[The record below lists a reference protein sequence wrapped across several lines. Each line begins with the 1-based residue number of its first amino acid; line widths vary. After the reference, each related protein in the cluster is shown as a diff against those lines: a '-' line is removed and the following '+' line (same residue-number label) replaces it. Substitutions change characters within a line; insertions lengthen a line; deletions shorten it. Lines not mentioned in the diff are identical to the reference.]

1 MQTDIWRMRMKNKQH
16 NLDRNN
22 FILAEILVGLL
33 LFFVVLVIT
42 VKADLS
48 SAETRLSDMVTYIKE
63 QYNNNMKLDIASESK
78 SLMRMIQSV
87 EVLSQ
92 QIQQE
97 EKTSDITEELLEN
110 YCTISYLTG
119 VLILDENG
127 QVQEKYCSD
136 EVQAEEILSQTDQ
149 DVLLDVV
156 DFHEKTYSVRMECED
171 GSYIDI
177 AANGRQDK
185 PGIVL
190 VYYHTP
196 ERYTSIFNHSIN
208 SLLTGYSLEHNGT
221 IVISENNQIVASND
235 KGLIGAKTED
245 IQELKC
251 INESAVE
258 KQLVRTDYQ
267 TIPDYG
273 LMEKGRDYYVYAYM
287 SADKIFAKTP
297 RNMLYTVFIYLVIVG
312 FMHALR
318 WRMLQGHQ
326 KEQMRLQKEYTKNL
340 ESKNLELREA
350 VFQAQKVNAAKSSFL
365 SRMSHDIRT
374 PLNGIIGLIKINET
388 HMDDRE
394 LVKTNQDKMLVSA
407 DHLLSLINDVLQMS
421 KLEDEN
427 IEISHEPID
436 LGEISR
442 EVGTIISGRT
452 AEAGIAFEIGK
463 QELPVS
469 YVYGS
474 PLHIRQIFL
483 NIYGNCIKYNKPH
496 GKVTTTLKCLGEKN
510 GIVTYRWTISDTGIG
525 MSEEFLK
532 HIFEPFVQE
541 HSDAR
546 TVYSGTGLGMSIV
559 KKIIDRM
566 NGTIVVTSKEG
577 EGSTFVITLPFEIA
591 EKPEE
596 IPAEMDG
603 EVNIAGL
610 HLLLAEDNEL
620 NAEIARTLLE
630 DEGAITTIVN
640 DGQQAVDIF
649 SRNKPGTF
657 DAILMDIMMPEMD
670 GLSATKAIRA
680 LDREDAGT
688 IPIIAMTANAFDE
701 DEKKCME
708 AGMNAHLVKP
718 LDIQKM
724 KEAVCRYLNK

>member
-1 MQTDIWRMRMKNKQH
+1 MKNKQH

-177 AANGRQDK
+177 AENGRQDK

-267 TIPDYG
+267 TIPGYG

-350 VFQAQKVNAAKSSFL
+350 VFQAQKANAAKSSFL

-701 DEKKCME
+701 DETKCME

>member
-1 MQTDIWRMRMKNKQH
+1 MKNKQH

-33 LFFVVLVIT
+33 LFSVVLVIT

-267 TIPDYG
+267 MIPDYG

-350 VFQAQKVNAAKSSFL
+350 VFQAQKANAAKSSFL

-394 LVKTNQDKMLVSA
+394 LVKINQDKMLVSA

-566 NGTIVVTSKEG
+566 NGTIVVISKEG

>member
-1 MQTDIWRMRMKNKQH
+1 MKNKQH

-149 DVLLDVV
+149 DALLDVV

-177 AANGRQDK
+177 AENGRQDK

-350 VFQAQKVNAAKSSFL
+350 VFQAQKANAAKSSFL

>member
-1 MQTDIWRMRMKNKQH
+1 MKNKQH

-33 LFFVVLVIT
+33 LFSVVLVIT

-149 DVLLDVV
+149 DALLDVV

-267 TIPDYG
+267 TIPGYG

-350 VFQAQKVNAAKSSFL
+350 VFQAQKANAAKSSFL

-463 QELPVS
+463 QELPVF

>member
-1 MQTDIWRMRMKNKQH
+1 MKNKQH

-318 WRMLQGHQ
+318 WRILQGHQ

-350 VFQAQKVNAAKSSFL
+350 VFQAQKANAAKSSFL

-640 DGQQAVDIF
+640 DGQQTVDIF

>member
-1 MQTDIWRMRMKNKQH
+1 MKNKQH
-16 NLDRNN
+16 SLDRNN

-33 LFFVVLVIT
+33 LFSVVLVIT

-149 DVLLDVV
+149 DALLDVV

-267 TIPDYG
+267 TIPGYG

-340 ESKNLELREA
+340 ESKNFELREA
-350 VFQAQKVNAAKSSFL
+350 VSQAQKANAAKSSFL

>member
-1 MQTDIWRMRMKNKQH
+1 MKNKQH
-16 NLDRNN
+16 SLDRNN

-33 LFFVVLVIT
+33 LFSVVLVIT

-149 DVLLDVV
+149 DALLDVV

-267 TIPDYG
+267 TIPGYG

-350 VFQAQKVNAAKSSFL
+350 VFQAQKANAAKSSFL

-559 KKIIDRM
+559 KRIIDRM

-596 IPAEMDG
+596 ILAEMDG

>member
-1 MQTDIWRMRMKNKQH
+1 MKNKQH

-350 VFQAQKVNAAKSSFL
+350 VFQAQKANAAKSSFL

-559 KKIIDRM
+559 KRIIDRM

>member
-1 MQTDIWRMRMKNKQH
+1 MKNKQH

-33 LFFVVLVIT
+33 LFSVVLVIT

-177 AANGRQDK
+177 AENGRQDK

-221 IVISENNQIVASND
+221 IVMSENNQIVASND

-267 TIPDYG
+267 TIPGYG

-350 VFQAQKVNAAKSSFL
+350 VFQAQKANAAKSSFL

>member
-1 MQTDIWRMRMKNKQH
+1 MKNKQH
-16 NLDRNN
+16 SLDRNN

-33 LFFVVLVIT
+33 LFSVVLVIT

-149 DVLLDVV
+149 DALLDVV

-267 TIPDYG
+267 TIPGYG

-350 VFQAQKVNAAKSSFL
+350 VFQAQKANAAKSSFL

-483 NIYGNCIKYNKPH
+483 NIYGNCIKYNKQH

-724 KEAVCRYLNK
+724 REAVCRYLNK

>member
-1 MQTDIWRMRMKNKQH
+1 MKNKQH

-350 VFQAQKVNAAKSSFL
+350 VFQAQKANAAKSSFL

-708 AGMNAHLVKP
+708 AGMNAHLAKP

>member
-1 MQTDIWRMRMKNKQH
+1 MKNKQH

-63 QYNNNMKLDIASESK
+63 QYNNNMKLDITSESK

-267 TIPDYG
+267 MIPDYG

-350 VFQAQKVNAAKSSFL
+350 VFQAQKANAARSSFL

-566 NGTIVVTSKEG
+566 NGTIVVISKEG

>member
-1 MQTDIWRMRMKNKQH
+1 MKNKQH

-340 ESKNLELREA
+340 ESKNIELREA
-350 VFQAQKVNAAKSSFL
+350 VFQAQKANAAKSSFL

>member
-1 MQTDIWRMRMKNKQH
+1 MKNKQH

-350 VFQAQKVNAAKSSFL
+350 VFQAQKANAAKSSFL

-708 AGMNAHLVKP
+708 AGMNAHQWSLS
-718 LDIQKM
+718 
-724 KEAVCRYLNK
+724 

>member
-1 MQTDIWRMRMKNKQH
+1 MKNKQH

-297 RNMLYTVFIYLVIVG
+297 RNMLYTVFIYLAIVG

-340 ESKNLELREA
+340 ESKNIELREA
-350 VFQAQKVNAAKSSFL
+350 VFQAQKANAAKSSFL

>member
-1 MQTDIWRMRMKNKQH
+1 MKNKQH

-340 ESKNLELREA
+340 ESKNLEFREA
-350 VFQAQKVNAAKSSFL
+350 VFQAQKANAAKSSFL

-559 KKIIDRM
+559 KRIIDRM

>member
-1 MQTDIWRMRMKNKQH
+1 MKNKQH

-350 VFQAQKVNAAKSSFL
+350 VFQAQKANAAKSSFL

-469 YVYGS
+469 YIYGS

-610 HLLLAEDNEL
+610 YLLLAEDNEL

>member
-1 MQTDIWRMRMKNKQH
+1 MKNKQH

-267 TIPDYG
+267 MIPDYG

-350 VFQAQKVNAAKSSFL
+350 VFQAQKANAAKSSFL

-525 MSEEFLK
+525 MSDEFLK

-566 NGTIVVTSKEG
+566 NGTIVVISKEG

>member
-1 MQTDIWRMRMKNKQH
+1 MKNKQH

-318 WRMLQGHQ
+318 WRILQGHQ

-350 VFQAQKVNAAKSSFL
+350 VFQAQKANAAKSSFL

-657 DAILMDIMMPEMD
+657 NAILMDIMMPEMD

>member
-1 MQTDIWRMRMKNKQH
+1 MKNKQH

-33 LFFVVLVIT
+33 LFSVVLVIT

-149 DVLLDVV
+149 DALLDVV

-267 TIPDYG
+267 TIPGYG

-350 VFQAQKVNAAKSSFL
+350 VFQAQKANAAKSSFL

-620 NAEIARTLLE
+620 NVEIARTLLE

>member
-1 MQTDIWRMRMKNKQH
+1 MKNKQH

-235 KGLIGAKTED
+235 KGLIGAKIED

-350 VFQAQKVNAAKSSFL
+350 VFQAQKANAAKSSFL

-708 AGMNAHLVKP
+708 AGMNAHLVKL

>member
-1 MQTDIWRMRMKNKQH
+1 MKNKQH

-340 ESKNLELREA
+340 ESKNFELREA
-350 VFQAQKVNAAKSSFL
+350 VFQAQKANAAKSSFL

-649 SRNKPGTF
+649 SRNKPGSF

-680 LDREDAGT
+680 LDREDAKT

-724 KEAVCRYLNK
+724 KEAVCRYLNKQNDRQGD

>member
-1 MQTDIWRMRMKNKQH
+1 MKNKQH

-340 ESKNLELREA
+340 ESKNFELREA
-350 VFQAQKVNAAKSSFL
+350 VFQAQKANAAKSSFL

-708 AGMNAHLVKP
+708 AGMNAHLAKP

>member
-1 MQTDIWRMRMKNKQH
+1 MKNKQH

-33 LFFVVLVIT
+33 LFSVVLVIT

-149 DVLLDVV
+149 DALLDVV

-267 TIPDYG
+267 TIPGYG

-340 ESKNLELREA
+340 ESKNFELREA
-350 VFQAQKVNAAKSSFL
+350 VSQAQKANAAKSSFL

>member
-1 MQTDIWRMRMKNKQH
+1 MKNKQH

-350 VFQAQKVNAAKSSFL
+350 VFQAQKANAAKSSFL

-566 NGTIVVTSKEG
+566 NGTIVVISKEG

-640 DGQQAVDIF
+640 DGQQVVDIF

-657 DAILMDIMMPEMD
+657 DAILMDIMMLEMD

>member
-1 MQTDIWRMRMKNKQH
+1 MKNKQH

-350 VFQAQKVNAAKSSFL
+350 VFQAQKANAAKSSFL

-680 LDREDAGT
+680 LNREDAGT

-708 AGMNAHLVKP
+708 AGMNAHLAKP

>member
-1 MQTDIWRMRMKNKQH
+1 MKNKQH

-350 VFQAQKVNAAKSSFL
+350 VFQAQKANAAKSSFL

-596 IPAEMDG
+596 ISAEMDG

>member
-1 MQTDIWRMRMKNKQH
+1 MKNKQH

-350 VFQAQKVNAAKSSFL
+350 VFQAQKANAAKSSFL

-388 HMDDRE
+388 HMDARE

-427 IEISHEPID
+427 IEISHDPID

-708 AGMNAHLVKP
+708 AGMNAHLAKP

>member
-1 MQTDIWRMRMKNKQH
+1 MKNKQH

-318 WRMLQGHQ
+318 WRILQGHQ

-350 VFQAQKVNAAKSSFL
+350 VFQAQKANAAKSSFL

-591 EKPEE
+591 GKPEE

>member
-1 MQTDIWRMRMKNKQH
+1 MKNKQH

-350 VFQAQKVNAAKSSFL
+350 VFQAQKANAAKSSFL

-374 PLNGIIGLIKINET
+374 PLNGIIGLIKINEP
-388 HMDDRE
+388 HMDNRE

>member
-1 MQTDIWRMRMKNKQH
+1 MKNKQH

-33 LFFVVLVIT
+33 LFSVVFVIT

-48 SAETRLSDMVTYIKE
+48 SAETRLSDTVTYIKE

-149 DVLLDVV
+149 DALLDVV

-235 KGLIGAKTED
+235 KRLIGAKTED

-267 TIPDYG
+267 TIPVYG

-340 ESKNLELREA
+340 ESKNFELREA
-350 VFQAQKVNAAKSSFL
+350 VFQAQKANAAKSSFL

-483 NIYGNCIKYNKPH
+483 NIYGSCIKYNKPH

-680 LDREDAGT
+680 LDREDAKT
-688 IPIIAMTANAFDE
+688 IPIIAMTANAFEE
-701 DEKKCME
+701 DRKHALD
-708 AGMNAHLVKP
+708 AGMDGFITKP
-718 LDIQKM
+718 FRVDEMM
-724 KEAVCRYLNK
+724 KVIAEVMG

>member
-1 MQTDIWRMRMKNKQH
+1 MKNKQH

-63 QYNNNMKLDIASESK
+63 QYNNNMKIDIASESK

-350 VFQAQKVNAAKSSFL
+350 VFQAQKANAAKSSFL

>member
-1 MQTDIWRMRMKNKQH
+1 MKNKQH
-16 NLDRNN
+16 SLDRNN

-33 LFFVVLVIT
+33 LFSVVLVIT

-149 DVLLDVV
+149 DALLDVV

-350 VFQAQKVNAAKSSFL
+350 VFQAQKANAAKSSFL

-559 KKIIDRM
+559 KRIIDRM

>member
-1 MQTDIWRMRMKNKQH
+1 MKNKQH

-267 TIPDYG
+267 TILDYG

-340 ESKNLELREA
+340 ESKNFELREA
-350 VFQAQKVNAAKSSFL
+350 VSQAQKANAAKSSFL

-394 LVKTNQDKMLVSA
+394 LVKINQDKMLVSA

>member
-1 MQTDIWRMRMKNKQH
+1 MKNKQH

-318 WRMLQGHQ
+318 WRILQGHQ

-350 VFQAQKVNAAKSSFL
+350 VFQAQKANAAKSSFL

-701 DEKKCME
+701 DEKTCME

>member
-1 MQTDIWRMRMKNKQH
+1 MKNKQH

-350 VFQAQKVNAAKSSFL
+350 VFQAQKANAAKSSFL

-474 PLHIRQIFL
+474 PLHIRQILL

>member
-1 MQTDIWRMRMKNKQH
+1 MKNKQH

-350 VFQAQKVNAAKSSFL
+350 VFQAQKANAAKSSFL

-388 HMDDRE
+388 HMDNRE